1 MHATACNF
9 LHRRARIRSYKSSS
23 CRKIKLTPLRAR
35 RKQPKQENSRWE
47 KEFLLLRLSGF
58 RRRMPFRDFR
68 GRAAQFATT
77 SPVLLQSY
85 TRCEG

>member
-9 LHRRARIRSYKSSS
+9 LQRRARIRSYKSSS

-35 RKQPKQENSRWE
+35 RRILAGRRNSYYYDY
-47 KEFLLLRLSGF
+47 LGTAGAL
-58 RRRMPFRDFR
+58 PFRDFR

>member
-1 MHATACNF
+1 MMSQCCRSAPVERPVPRRSAITAQFFALTVTRSCE
-9 LHRRARIRSYKSSS
+9 RILAGSRNSYS
-23 CRKIKLTPLRAR
+23 
-35 RKQPKQENSRWE
+35 
-47 KEFLLLRLSGF
+47 LRLLTYLGTAGAL
-58 RRRMPFRDFR
+58 PFRDFR

>member
-1 MHATACNF
+1 MPRRAIFC
-9 LHRRARIRSYKSSS
+9 HRRARIRSYKSSS

-35 RKQPKQENSRWE
+35 RRILAGSRNSYS
-47 KEFLLLRLSGF
+47 LRLLTYLGTAGAL
-58 RRRMPFRDFR
+58 PFRDFR